1 MSASLGLVGC
11 SARAGGP
18 SARGRLDRVV
28 VAHAA
33 TSGGMLINFGKPL
46 AQKVIDEGGQLHFFA
61 STLPIFSSP
70 PSREQYEAIGATFH
84 GLRLPRNP
92 APWRDLVA
100 LVTMTAT
107 LRRLK
112 VRILHTRSATMGA
125 LGGIAG
131 RLAGVPVIVHHQDDL
146 YCREGRLTP
155 TAKKLIAFLESAL
168 SRLRHRS
175 IFVSTTVL
183 EEAARNR
190 FQTGRN
196 LLVENDLDPELKKAA
211 MTDSGAERV
220 RHPLFDQLGIPRE
233 ALVVGSI
240 GRLAHLKGFDT
251 LIQAA
256 KQTCAENPKCYF
268 LIRGDGP
275 LRDQLTGMIAGLGLS
290 SRVLLCH
297 KKMPIEQLA
306 GLYRSFDIFMLPT
319 RREGFGMVFAEAM
332 AFGVPVVGPDMAPV
346 SEVVGPGCGILVE
359 PENVEQYHGALRTL
373 LVDTA
378 LRQTMGRNAKEYA
391 LRRWCRETAAD
402 RVVDVYCELLRSKGI
417 AAGAVA

>member
-1 MSASLGLVGC
+1 MSVNHAVALGTTEASGP
-11 SARAGGP
+11 AGK
-18 SARGRLDRVV
+18 GRLDRIV

-33 TSGGMLINFGKPL
+33 TSGGMLLDFGRPL
-46 AQKVIDEGGQLHFFA
+46 AEKVVDEGGQLHFFA
-61 STLPIFSSP
+61 STLPIFSRP
-70 PSREQYEAIGATFH
+70 PSREQYETIGATFH
-84 GLRLPRNP
+84 GLKLPRNP

-100 LVTMTAT
+100 LVAMTAT

-131 RLAGVPVIVHHQDDL
+131 RLAGVPVIIHHQDDL

-155 TAKKLIAFLESAL
+155 TAKKLIALLERAL

-183 EEAARNR
+183 EEAARNG
-190 FQTGRN
+190 FHTSQN
-196 LLVENDLDPELKKAA
+196 LLVENDLNPALKTAA
-211 MTDSGAERV
+211 MTDSGAELT
-220 RHPLFDQLGIPRE
+220 RHPLLDQLGIPRR
-233 ALVVGSI
+233 AHVVGSI

-251 LIQAA
+251 LIQTA
-256 KQTCAENPKCYF
+256 KQTCDEYPDCYF

-275 LRDQLTGMIAGLGLS
+275 LKDQLTGMITELGLT
-290 SRVLLCH
+290 SRVLLSH
-297 KKMPIEQLA
+297 QRVPVEQLA
-306 GLYRSFDIFMLPT
+306 RLYRSFDIFMLPT

-332 AFGVPVVGPDMAPV
+332 AFGVPVIGPDMAPV

-359 PENVEQYHGALRTL
+359 PESVEQYHGALRTL
-373 LVDTA
+373 LADAA
-378 LRQTMGRNAKEYA
+378 LRLTMGRNAKEYA

-402 RVVDVYCELLRSKGI
+402 RVIEVYCELLRSKGI
-417 AAGAVA
+417 VAGEVA